1 MKKNLLFAL
10 SSLCALAASAAV
22 EVAGGVSG
30 TPANLNDEQYRNQD
44 VILLPRTESSDQ
56 AAWFSGNAESTAT
69 GTTLKSMTVKP
80 SEEGPSEW
88 VLSRNITLDANGSES
103 DYILDMGTKKTT
115 YWLPTFGWFTIDNT
129 GASTSP
135 VKVRFGDFLF
145 QNGSDSYF
153 NFYTDAE
160 VSGTSLS
167 LGLGNGHEGKLTMR
181 IGNSELGKNANVVF
195 NVGTTSF
202 QKEASL
208 NIQRGSSLTIAQ
220 GAKFTFTGSSTFDV
234 FGTLKYENTSAFLE
248 IASNMT
254 IANTGNVVLSN
265 ALSIA
270 KGGTV
275 TIDAR
280 SDGSAAISMATGN
293 GRVILNGGRLKIA
306 SKNALALDIIG
317 LYAGSSSTLELSARN
332 EINNVYFN
340 PNTKLALVLT
350 GADASALFKS
360 LGGTVDLTIEGFAN
374 EKVFFGDNGWWDSAK
389 ITATDG
395 SKTYTK
401 EQLELVATT
410 GEMTAQGKYVL
421 SLIAV
426 PEPSTYAAIF
436 GAIAIAFAL
445 KRRCSGK

>member
-22 EVAGGVSG
+22 EVAGGSG

-44 VILLPRTESSDQ
+44 VILLPSTESPAQ
-56 AAWFSGNAESTAT
+56 GAYFSGDTESTTT

-80 SEEGPSEW
+80 SEEGPREW

-115 YWLPTFGWFTIDNT
+115 YWLPTSGWFTIDNT

-145 QNGSDSYF
+145 QNGSSSYF

-167 LGLGNGHEGKLTMR
+167 LGLGNGYEGKLTMR
-181 IGNSELGKNANVVF
+181 IGNSALGKNANVVF

-202 QKEASL
+202 QKKASL

-220 GAKFTFTGSSTFDV
+220 GATFTFTGSSTFDV

-265 ALSIA
+265 AFEHR
-270 KGGTV
+270 KGRHGDNRRALRRLGGDFNGFDWQRKSDSQRRKTQNCIQERV
-275 TIDAR
+275 GGKCDRALRGVFKHAR
-280 SDGSAAISMATGN
+280 TFRKKRNQQRVFQPEHKACPCSDGRGC
-293 GRVILNGGRLKIA
+293 V
-306 SKNALALDIIG
+306 
-317 LYAGSSSTLELSARN
+317 
-332 EINNVYFN
+332 
-340 PNTKLALVLT
+340 
-350 GADASALFKS
+350 
-360 LGGTVDLTIEGFAN
+360 GF
-374 EKVFFGDNGWWDSAK
+374 V
-389 ITATDG
+389 
-395 SKTYTK
+395 
-401 EQLELVATT
+401 
-410 GEMTAQGKYVL
+410 
-421 SLIAV
+421 
-426 PEPSTYAAIF
+426 
-436 GAIAIAFAL
+436 
-445 KRRCSGK
+445 